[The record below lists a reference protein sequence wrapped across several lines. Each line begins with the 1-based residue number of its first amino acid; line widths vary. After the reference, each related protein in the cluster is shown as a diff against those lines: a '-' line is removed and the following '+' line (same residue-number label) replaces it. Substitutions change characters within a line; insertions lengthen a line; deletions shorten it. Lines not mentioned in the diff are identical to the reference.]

1 MYQANQPVV
10 YQPERF
16 QLRGL
21 GMLNYI
27 STSTDDWMTLVVVLI
42 PTLAFIWIITTVTAL
57 HKRDVYFWSLGSTW
71 SSLIACPIALL
82 IIVLSGGWKGASAPP
97 APMMAGAVLYA
108 VAFIYSI
115 FYNYNATKS
124 AALALSTS
132 MLQQLAV
139 LGMIYLYFRLTDNE
153 ENRGR

>member
-27 STSTDDWMTLVVVLI
+27 STSTDGWMTLVVVLI
-42 PTLAFIWIITTVTAL
+42 PTLAFIWIIMTVTAL

-82 IIVLSGGWKGASAPP
+82 IIVLSGGWKGATA
-97 APMMAGAVLYA
+97 MVMAGAVFYA
-108 VAFIYSI
+108 VAFAYSI

-139 LGMIYLYFRLTDNE
+139 LGAIYLFFRLTDNE

>member
-1 MYQANQPVV
+1 
-10 YQPERF
+10 
-16 QLRGL
+16 
-21 GMLNYI
+21 MLNYI
-27 STSTDDWMTLVVVLI
+27 STSTDDWITIVAVLI
-42 PTLAFIWIITTVTAL
+42 PALVFIWIIMTVTAL

-82 IIVLSGGWKGASAPP
+82 IIALSGGLKGAP
-97 APMMAGAVLYA
+97 ALLMAGAILYA
-108 VAFIYSI
+108 VAFAYSI

-139 LGMIYLYFRLTDNE
+139 LGAIYLYFRLTDRE

>member
-1 MYQANQPVV
+1 M
-10 YQPERF
+10 E
-16 QLRGL
+16 L

-42 PTLAFIWIITTVTAL
+42 PTLAFIWIIMTVTAL

-82 IIVLSGGWKGASAPP
+82 IIVLSGGWKGATAI
-97 APMMAGAVLYA
+97 MMAGAILYA
-108 VAFIYSI
+108 VAFAYSI

-124 AALALSTS
+124 AVLALSTS
-132 MLQQLAV
+132 MLQQLAI
-139 LGMIYLYFRLTDNE
+139 LGAIYLYFRLTDNE
-153 ENRGR
+153 ENRPITINNRLGLVPL

>member
-1 MYQANQPVV
+1 
-10 YQPERF
+10 
-16 QLRGL
+16 
-21 GMLNYI
+21 
-27 STSTDDWMTLVVVLI
+27 
-42 PTLAFIWIITTVTAL
+42 VTAL
-57 HKRDVYFWSLGSTW
+57 HNRDVYFWSLGSTW

-82 IIVLSGGWKGASAPP
+82 IIVLSGGWNGASAPP
-97 APMMAGAVLYA
+97 APIIAGAILYA
-108 VAFIYSI
+108 VAFVYSI

>member
-1 MYQANQPVV
+1 
-10 YQPERF
+10 
-16 QLRGL
+16 
-21 GMLNYI
+21 MLNYI
-27 STSTDDWMTLVVVLI
+27 STSADGWMTILAVLI
-42 PTLAFIWIITTVTAL
+42 PTLAFIWIIMTVTAL

-71 SSLIACPIALL
+71 SSLIACPIAFV
-82 IIVLSGGWKGASAPP
+82 IIALSRGWNGVSTPP
-97 APMMAGAVLYA
+97 ALMMAGAILYA
-108 VAFIYSI
+108 VAFAYSI

-139 LGMIYLYFRLTDNE
+139 LGAIYLFFRLTDNE

>member
-1 MYQANQPVV
+1 
-10 YQPERF
+10 
-16 QLRGL
+16 
-21 GMLNYI
+21 MLNNI
-27 STSTDDWMTLVVVLI
+27 STSTDGWMTLVVVLI
-42 PTLAFIWIITTVTAL
+42 PTLAFIWIIMTVTAL
-57 HKRDVYFWSLGSTW
+57 HNRDVYFWSLGSTW

-82 IIVLSGGWKGASAPP
+82 IIVLSGGWNGASAPP
-97 APMMAGAVLYA
+97 APIIAGAILYA
-108 VAFIYSI
+108 VAFVYSI

>member
-1 MYQANQPVV
+1 
-10 YQPERF
+10 
-16 QLRGL
+16 
-21 GMLNYI
+21 MLNYI
-27 STSTDDWMTLVVVLI
+27 STSADDWMTLVVVLI
-42 PTLAFIWIITTVTAL
+42 PTLAFIWIIMTVMAL

-97 APMMAGAVLYA
+97 APMMAGAILYA
-108 VAFIYSI
+108 VAFAYSI

-124 AALALSTS
+124 AALAISTG

-139 LGMIYLYFRLTDNE
+139 LGVIFLFLRWRGNE
-153 ENRGR
+153 VNRGR

>member
-1 MYQANQPVV
+1 
-10 YQPERF
+10 
-16 QLRGL
+16 
-21 GMLNYI
+21 MLNYI
-27 STSTDDWMTLVVVLI
+27 STSADGWMTILAVLI
-42 PTLAFIWIITTVTAL
+42 PTLAFIWIIMTVTAL

-82 IIVLSGGWKGASAPP
+82 IIALSGGWKGASAPP
-97 APMMAGAVLYA
+97 ALMMAGPFSMLSRSH
-108 VAFIYSI
+108 IRSSI
-115 FYNYNATKS
+115 TTTRTKS

-139 LGMIYLYFRLTDNE
+139 LGAIYLFFRLTDNE

>member
-1 MYQANQPVV
+1 
-10 YQPERF
+10 
-16 QLRGL
+16 
-21 GMLNYI
+21 MLNYI
-27 STSTDDWMTLVVVLI
+27 STSADGWTTVVAVLI
-42 PTLAFIWIITTVTAL
+42 PTLAFIWIIMTVTAL

-82 IIVLSGGWKGASAPP
+82 IIALSGGWNGVSTPP
-97 APMMAGAVLYA
+97 ALMMAGGILYV
-108 VAFIYSI
+108 VAFAYSI
-115 FYNYNATKS
+115 FSNYNATKS

-139 LGMIYLYFRLTDNE
+139 LGAIYLFFRLTDNE